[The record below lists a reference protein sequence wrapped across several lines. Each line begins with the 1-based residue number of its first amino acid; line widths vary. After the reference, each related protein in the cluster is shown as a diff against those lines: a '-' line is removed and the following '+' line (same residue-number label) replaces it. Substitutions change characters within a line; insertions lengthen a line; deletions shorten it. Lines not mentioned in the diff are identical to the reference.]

1 MTGTI
6 APSTIMLAS
15 LESFAPVMMG
25 HGDWL
30 ALLVCSLL
38 TPSQDV
44 RIASFAPK
52 DYHVLA
58 ERIAR
63 ESSGL
68 ARSGWP
74 DQDKGGS

>member
-30 ALLVCSLL
+30 AFGCLFAPYPFS
-38 TPSQDV
+38 DV
-44 RIASFAPK
+44 RNRFVAPK
-52 DYHVLA
+52 DYHLLA
-58 ERIAR
+58 EQIAVNR
-63 ESSGL
+63 
-68 ARSGWP
+68 RDRP